1 MYAFQLLDSLIANNQ
16 LSTLSSYITTI
27 WSLLLHRMQEQMKES
42 KTPRY
47 CRLFLHSFSLFAAVY
62 GGVALHDALSLLEKG
77 LVNMVILQIWTHN
90 RSSCATADPQEI
102 KEMVI
107 GATRILCETAV
118 NQDPVAFGSLLKSVI
133 VLLDDTVTAV
143 HDDFEFVDEEAD
155 AREFDSAY
163 SKLAYAGVTDV
174 NPTQSIISGPVYFA
188 TTLCSFS
195 RSRPGTVGPLM
206 ASSLDDKEATTLQ
219 ALLTKNGLNIE

>member
-1 MYAFQLLDSLIANNQ
+1 VYAFNLLDSLVANNQ
-16 LSTLSSYITTI
+16 LSTLSSYMTTI

-47 CRLFLHSFSLFAAVY
+47 CRLFLHTFLLFAAVY
-62 GGVALHDALSLLEKG
+62 GGMALHDALSPLEKG
-77 LVNMVILQIWTHN
+77 LVSMVILQIWTPN
-90 RSSCATADPQEI
+90 RLSCAAADPQDI
-102 KEMVI
+102 KEMII

-133 VLLDDTVTAV
+133 ALLDDSAGAV
-143 HDDFEFVDEEAD
+143 HDDIECFDEEAD
-155 AREFDSAY
+155 SREFDSAY

-174 NPTQSIISGPVYFA
+174 NPTQAILSGPVYFA
-188 TTLCSFS
+188 TTLSSFS

-206 ASSLDDKEATTLQ
+206 RSSLDDKEVTVLQ
-219 ALLTKNGLNIE
+219 ALLTKNGLTIE